1 MRKLNVA
8 ALLALA
14 LIVGACGSETTPEE
28 SPSAEE
34 TTTQPEAT
42 TSAPEETTEAPDEC
56 APENLALKESGVL
69 TVGIDDPAFPPYV
82 VDNDPTNGQG
92 FEPAVAYAVAE
103 QLGFTEINWI
113 RVPFNKSYAPGPKDF
128 DFYLTQVSITPK
140 RDEAVDFSD
149 PYYESNQA
157 LIALKDNAVATAT
170 SIEDLKAYRL
180 AAQIGTTSLAYI
192 NEVIQPTEAAYVF
205 DTTNDAKTALN
216 NDTIDGIVVDL
227 PTAYY
232 ITAVEIPK
240 ATIVAQFA
248 LDSGGATDQWG
259 FVLEGGSGLVDCV
272 NQALATLRESGDLQA
287 ITEEWMSGGGDVPT
301 LS

>member
-1 MRKLNVA
+1 MRRFHVA
-8 ALLALA
+8 GLLALA
-14 LIVGACGSETTPEE
+14 LLVGACADEPAPEDTGID
-28 SPSAEE
+28 E

-103 QLGFTEINWI
+103 QLGFSEIDWI

-128 DFYLTQVSITPK
+128 DFYLTQVSITDK

-157 LIALKDNAVATAT
+157 LIALKDSAIATAA
-170 SIEDLKAYRL
+170 SIEDLKAYKL

-192 NEVIQPTEAAYVF
+192 NEVIQPDEEAFVF

-216 NDTIDGIVVDL
+216 NGTIEGVVVDL

-259 FVLEGGSGLVDCV
+259 LVFEDGSGLVDCV
-272 NQALATLRESGDLQA
+272 NQALAALRGSGDLQA